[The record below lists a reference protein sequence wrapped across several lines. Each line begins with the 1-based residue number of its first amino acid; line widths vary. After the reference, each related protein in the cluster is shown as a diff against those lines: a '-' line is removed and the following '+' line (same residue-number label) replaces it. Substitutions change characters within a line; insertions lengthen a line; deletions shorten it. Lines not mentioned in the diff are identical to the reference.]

1 MTKTKDKNAEK
12 AHQLYS
18 TGMSL
23 KAVAANLGVSR
34 STVSRWLKSH
44 GYQVR
49 QGSEAHKRG
58 TTIEQG
64 VQEQIRRMNSQH
76 IPLLEISASLQ
87 ISYGRLHRFLS
98 DEGLLWGRR
107 IADVDLERLA
117 RLYDSG
123 STITDIA
130 DELNLDWK
138 TVKSRLDKL
147 GYSIRKADEYNRQG
161 VDGLERQYKEMIA
174 DQNSLSTTA
183 EKLGVSKYVLRQ
195 RIGGGGAELRPKPL
209 EQEVK
214 NLEKYPEFN
223 SRFFAERGELSDY
236 WCGFI
241 TADGSIRGN
250 PGSKMSL
257 TIYISAKDEG
267 HCNKIQTLLRHG
279 TIKEVDAS
287 KYATNF

>member
-1 MTKTKDKNAEK
+1 
-12 AHQLYS
+12 
-18 TGMSL
+18 MSL
-23 KAVAANLGVSR
+23 TAVAANLGVSR

-49 QGSEAHKRG
+49 QGSEARKRG

-87 ISYGRLHRFLS
+87 ISYGRLHKFLS

-195 RIGGGGAELRPKPL
+195 RLVEAGLELPEYVVRSLLPVHVHVHVQSRAGNAKPSPRCL
-209 EQEVK
+209 HVPPA
-214 NLEKYPEFN
+214 N
-223 SRFFAERGELSDY
+223 
-236 WCGFI
+236 
-241 TADGSIRGN
+241 
-250 PGSKMSL
+250 SL
-257 TIYISAKDEG
+257 TP
-267 HCNKIQTLLRHG
+267 LVRHG
-279 TIKEVDAS
+279 SEGTPLSSSAS
-287 KYATNF
+287 RWTPCFTSQ